1 VDECKPLV
9 SGTDGSEDMSV
20 DSAGDEV
27 DDDMALPDEAPE
39 DMKEALKVGR
49 CRLTLSNPR

>member
-1 VDECKPLV
+1 MDECKPLV